1 MQPIAMIALEVV
13 GPGNNFIGGGQS
25 IGSCGGWGGPR
36 DEFTTKN
43 KVRFSHNLLC
53 NIAESFALCVFVVVV
68 VVVVVVA
75 VVVVVVVAVV
85 VCDFTKSGLF
95 IGPLFSLKF

>member
-1 MQPIAMIALEVV
+1 MK
-13 GPGNNFIGGGQS
+13 GR
-25 IGSCGGWGGPR
+25 PR
-36 DEFTTKN
+36 AEYTTKN

-68 VVVVVVA
+68 VVVVI
-75 VVVVVVVAVV
+75 VAVV